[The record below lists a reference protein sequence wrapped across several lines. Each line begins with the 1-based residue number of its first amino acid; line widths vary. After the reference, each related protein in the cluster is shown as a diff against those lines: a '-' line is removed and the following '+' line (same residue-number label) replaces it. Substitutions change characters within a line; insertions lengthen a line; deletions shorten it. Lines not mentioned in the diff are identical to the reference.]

1 MMAGAFVL
9 ADLQAVTL
17 PKDVDTAFKA
27 AASEMVGATY
37 TLVLYCGHQIVT
49 GIKLYDFVRA
59 AVVGQG
65 SDQASGEDDNPYFY
79 GRMQNCFCRAD
90 DLDHAVPNRRMK
102 ESGCS
107 KP

>member
-49 GIKLYDFVRA
+49 GINYMILCEQRL
-59 AVVGQG
+59 
-65 SDQASGEDDNPYFY
+65 SDKDQTKHLVKMIINAFMGECEIVLVE
-79 GRMQNCFCRAD
+79 QII
-90 DLDHAVPNRRMK
+90 
-102 ESGCS
+102 
-107 KP
+107 